1 MRELTIDKGTKGQRL
16 DKFLMKYM
24 NKAPKSFVYK
34 MLRKKN
40 IKLNSKKAEG
50 NEMLSDGDKVQLILS
65 EDTLEKFMEAKVVEK
80 AEQTFLV
87 AYEDENVLVVS
98 KPVGLLVH
106 PDKENRTG
114 TLNDQLLYYLNKK
127 GEYYIRIKFL

>member
-1 MRELTIDKGTKGQRL
+1 MEIFMRELTIDKGAKGQRL

-50 NEMLSDGDKVQLILS
+50 NEMLSDGDRYSFSYQKILLKS
-65 EDTLEKFMEAKVVEK
+65 LWRQK
-80 AEQTFLV
+80 
-87 AYEDENVLVVS
+87 
-98 KPVGLLVH
+98 LL
-106 PDKENRTG
+106 KRLNR
-114 TLNDQLLYYLNKK
+114 L
-127 GEYYIRIKFL
+127 F

>member
-50 NEMLSDGDKVQLILS
+50 NEMLSDGDKVQLFLS
-65 EDTLEKFMEAKVVEK
+65 EDTLENLWR
-80 AEQTFLV
+80 QR
-87 AYEDENVLVVS
+87 
-98 KPVGLLVH
+98 LL
-106 PDKENRTG
+106 KRQNRLFWWLMKTKMC
-114 TLNDQLLYYLNKK
+114 LW
-127 GEYYIRIKFL
+127 

>member
-1 MRELTIDKGTKGQRL
+1 MYGDFYERINNRQRCKGQRL

-24 NKAPKSFVYK
+24 NKASKSFVYK

-50 NEMLSDGDKVQLILS
+50 NEMLSDGDKVQLFLS

-80 AEQTFLV
+80 VEQTFFSCL
-87 AYEDENVLVVS
+87 
-98 KPVGLLVH
+98 
-106 PDKENRTG
+106 R
-114 TLNDQLLYYLNKK
+114 
-127 GEYYIRIKFL
+127 R

>member
-50 NEMLSDGDKVQLILS
+50 NEMLSDGDKVQLFLS
-65 EDTLEKFMEAKVVEK
+65 EDTLENLWR
-80 AEQTFLV
+80 QR
-87 AYEDENVLVVS
+87 
-98 KPVGLLVH
+98 LL
-106 PDKENRTG
+106 KKQNR
-114 TLNDQLLYYLNKK
+114 L
-127 GEYYIRIKFL
+127 F

>member
-50 NEMLSDGDKVQLILS
+50 N
-65 EDTLEKFMEAKVVEK
+65 
-80 AEQTFLV
+80 
-87 AYEDENVLVVS
+87 
-98 KPVGLLVH
+98 
-106 PDKENRTG
+106 
-114 TLNDQLLYYLNKK
+114 
-127 GEYYIRIKFL
+127 